1 MNVEPALNKLQ
12 SLRTDKDIVENVVDR
27 ETMLQVLKAHY
38 DYYMRDQFTVRFYGK
53 NQNTFT
59 YGIDNYS
66 GLKIRSVEGNLRIVD
81 RKRGTLLGDSM
92 VKLNHWIP
100 ATRTK
105 ERRTIDIPSSM
116 PEWKDVEI
124 KDLAIKFQPTA
135 ITTMQGKR
143 IDINKIYAYNTEKF
157 NF

>member
-1 MNVEPALNKLQ
+1 
-12 SLRTDKDIVENVVDR
+12 
-27 ETMLQVLKAHY
+27 
-38 DYYMRDQFTVRFYGK
+38 
-53 NQNTFT
+53 
-59 YGIDNYS
+59 
-66 GLKIRSVEGNLRIVD
+66 VEGNLRIVD

-143 IDINKIYAYNTEKF
+143 IDINKIYAYNTEKIQF
-157 NF
+157 LSYIAVTIDRFILFLDKY

>member
-1 MNVEPALNKLQ
+1 
-12 SLRTDKDIVENVVDR
+12 
-27 ETMLQVLKAHY
+27 
-38 DYYMRDQFTVRFYGK
+38 
-53 NQNTFT
+53 
-59 YGIDNYS
+59 
-66 GLKIRSVEGNLRIVD
+66 
-81 RKRGTLLGDSM
+81 M

-143 IDINKIYAYNTEKF
+143 IDINKIYAYNTENSISNVYSGHYRPLYF
-157 NF
+157 VPG

>member
-1 MNVEPALNKLQ
+1 
-12 SLRTDKDIVENVVDR
+12 
-27 ETMLQVLKAHY
+27 
-38 DYYMRDQFTVRFYGK
+38 
-53 NQNTFT
+53 
-59 YGIDNYS
+59 
-66 GLKIRSVEGNLRIVD
+66 
-81 RKRGTLLGDSM
+81 
-92 VKLNHWIP
+92 
-100 ATRTK
+100 
-105 ERRTIDIPSSM
+105 M